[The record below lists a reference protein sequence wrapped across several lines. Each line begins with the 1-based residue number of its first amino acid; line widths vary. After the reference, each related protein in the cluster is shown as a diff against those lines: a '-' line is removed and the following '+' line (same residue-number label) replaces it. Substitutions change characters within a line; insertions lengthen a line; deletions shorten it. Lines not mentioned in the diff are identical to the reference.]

1 MQNFS
6 CMQLL
11 GAYYSNNSN
20 IIFISAPFF
29 SSFALFISTIFYQ
42 THLTWML
49 LNMIFHFF
57 TRLCIS
63 NICISIL
70 ISVLSALNF
79 LKHLEGK
86 LKRTHKTQHSFLFI
100 TIIFII
106 IFLLSYLTLEERL
119 FLYLIYLSFISSAL
133 ALLVSEQKIVLRYNK
148 NFSFKWCLCCEIYF
162 TIGISYYSFH
172 RYKCYFGIELKYVK
186 ICIWNRVIHFF
197 CFSCIDPFF
206 FFDFI
211 RRSFCSFQLF
221 FSSAIFKNQTNT
233 VHIVLL
239 LWASNNNWW

>member
-29 SSFALFISTIFYQ
+29 SSLALFISTIFYQ

-79 LKHLEGK
+79 PKHLEGK
-86 LKRTHKTQHSFLFI
+86 LKRTHNTRFFLLQLFLFA
-100 TIIFII
+100 
-106 IFLLSYLTLEERL
+106 
-119 FLYLIYLSFISSAL
+119 FISYFRRTFI
-133 ALLVSEQKIVLRYNK
+133 LVSNLSI
-148 NFSFKWCLCCEIYF
+148 
-162 TIGISYYSFH
+162 FH
-172 RYKCYFGIELKYVK
+172 
-186 ICIWNRVIHFF
+186 
-197 CFSCIDPFF
+197 
-206 FFDFI
+206 FI
-211 RRSFCSFQLF
+211 RIS
-221 FSSAIFKNQTNT
+221 
-233 VHIVLL
+233 IVSKWTENCFTL
-239 LWASNNNWW
+239 